1 MTTRA
6 PHHSYIVYRHG
17 SNAANQEMTPVAPV
31 YCVEA
36 RNRAE
41 ALRLARESGEF
52 TTYNN
57 QHLTVKAA
65 TRCTAEERQIAWE
78 ETRQS

>member
-1 MTTRA
+1 M
-6 PHHSYIVYRHG
+6 
-17 SNAANQEMTPVAPV
+17 PV
-31 YCVEA
+31 YCIYA

-57 QHLTVKAA
+57 QYLTVKAA

-78 ETRQS
+78 ETRLRED